1 MGRTVTAIIALG
13 VLGLFVLSQVTFVVT
28 ETNQAIILQL
38 GEYRYTAR
46 DPGLYFKLPFVQ
58 DAVYF
63 DRRLLSSD
71 AAPQEYLT
79 LDKKRVQVDHV
90 TRWRI
95 VDPLTFFVSVQN
107 ESGARARLD
116 DVVFSELRRTLATY
130 NFDVMIAGEREN
142 IMEAVTIA
150 SRERAMDFGIEVVDV
165 RFKRADLPEEVEES
179 VFERMKAERAR
190 EANRYRAEGEE
201 QGAEIMASADRER
214 IVIVAEAEEE
224 AAQIRGEGDAEAIA
238 IYADALNQDPEFFAF
253 RRRLEAYVKVLQ
265 EGDMIVVSP
274 ESDFFKYLID
284 PSPQLDV
291 GNVPP
296 VLSPAIDEADE

>member
-1 MGRTVTAIIALG
+1 MGRSFTIIVAIGALA
-13 VLGLFVLSQVTFVVT
+13 LFVFSQVTFVVT
-28 ETNQAIILQL
+28 ETNQAIVLQL

-46 DPGLYFKLPFVQ
+46 DPGLYFKLPFIQ

-79 LDKKRVQVDHV
+79 ADKKRVRVDHV

-95 VDPLTFFVSVQN
+95 VDPLKFFVSVQN
-107 ESGARARLD
+107 ETGARARLD
-116 DVVFSELRRTLATY
+116 DVVFSEVRRTLATH

-142 IMEAVTIA
+142 IMASVTVA
-150 SRERAMDFGIEVVDV
+150 SRERALDFGIEVLDV
-165 RFKRADLPEEVEES
+165 RFKRADLPEEVEQS

-253 RRRLEAYVKVLQ
+253 RRRLEAYVKVLRQ
-265 EGDMIVVSP
+265 GDLLVISP
-274 ESDFFKYLID
+274 ESEFFKYLVD

-291 GNVPP
+291 GNAPLVPA
-296 VLSPAIDEADE
+296 PASGDDQ

>member
-1 MGRTVTAIIALG
+1 MGRTLTVIVALG
-13 VLGLFVLSQVTFVVT
+13 ALTLFVFSQVTFVVT

-46 DPGLYFKLPFVQ
+46 DPGLYFKLPFIQ

-142 IMEAVTIA
+142 IMELVTIA
-150 SRERAMDFGIEVVDV
+150 SRERALDFGIEVVDV

-214 IVIVAEAEEE
+214 IVIVAEAEEQ

-265 EGDMIVVSP
+265 EGDMIVLSP
-274 ESDFFKYLID
+274 ESEFFKYLVD

-291 GNVPP
+291 GTAPP
-296 VLSPAIDEADE
+296 VLSPALEGDE

>member
-1 MGRTVTAIIALG
+1 MGRTLTVIVALG

-46 DPGLYFKLPFVQ
+46 DPGLYFKLPFIQ

-95 VDPLTFFVSVQN
+95 IDPLTFFISVQN

-116 DVVFSELRRTLATY
+116 DVVFSEVRRTLATH

-142 IMEAVTIA
+142 IMATVTAA
-150 SRERAMDFGIEVVDV
+150 SRQRALDFGIEVIDV
-165 RFKRADLPEEVEES
+165 RFKRADLPEEVEDS
-179 VFERMKAERAR
+179 VFDRMRAERAR

-214 IVIVAEAEEE
+214 IVIVAEAEEQ

-265 EGDMIVVSP
+265 EGDMLVISP
-274 ESDFFKYLID
+274 ESEFFKYLVD
-284 PSPQLDV
+284 PSPQLNV
-291 GNVPP
+291 GNPP
-296 VLSPAIDEADE
+296 LTPAPLLESDE

>member
-1 MGRTVTAIIALG
+1 MGRTLTVIIALG
-13 VLGLFVLSQVTFVVT
+13 ALILIVFSQVTFVVT
-28 ETNQAIILQL
+28 ETNQAIVLQL

-46 DPGLYFKLPFVQ
+46 DPGLYFKLPFIQ
-58 DAVYF
+58 EAVYF

-71 AAPQEYLT
+71 AEPQEYLT
-79 LDKKRVQVDHV
+79 LDKKRVIVDHV

-95 VDPLTFFVSVQN
+95 VDPIKFFVSVQN
-107 ESGARARLD
+107 ETGARARLD

-130 NFDVMIAGEREN
+130 NFDVIIASEREN
-142 IMEAVTIA
+142 IMGLVTVA
-150 SRERAMDFGIEVVDV
+150 SSERALDFGIEVIDV

-179 VFERMKAERAR
+179 VFNRMRAERAR

-214 IVIVAEAEEE
+214 IVIVAEAEEQ

-265 EGDMIVVSP
+265 EGDMIVLSP
-274 ESDFFKYLID
+274 ESEFFKYLVD
-284 PSPQLDV
+284 PSPQRDV
-291 GNVPP
+291 GNPPLAPDP
-296 VLSPAIDEADE
+296 VLESDE

>member
-1 MGRTVTAIIALG
+1 MGRTLTVIIALG
-13 VLGLFVLSQVTFVVT
+13 ALILIVFSQVTFVVA
-28 ETNQAIILQL
+28 ETNQAIVLQL

-58 DAVYF
+58 EAVYF

-79 LDKKRVQVDHV
+79 LDKKRVIVDHV

-95 VDPLTFFVSVQN
+95 VDPIKFFVSVRN
-107 ESGARARLD
+107 EADARSRLD

-130 NFDVMIAGEREN
+130 NFDVVIADEREN
-142 IMEAVTIA
+142 IMDAVTIA
-150 SRERAMDFGIEVVDV
+150 SRERALDFGIEVIDV

-179 VFERMKAERAR
+179 VFNRMRAERAR

-214 IVIVAEAEEE
+214 IVIVAEAEEQ

-253 RRRLEAYVKVLQ
+253 RRRLEAYVQVLKQ
-265 EGDMIVVSP
+265 GDMIVLSP
-274 ESDFFKYLID
+274 ESEFFKYLVD
-284 PSPQLDV
+284 PSPRRDV
-291 GNVPP
+291 GTAQP
-296 VLSPAIDEADE
+296 VLSPALEGDE

>member
-1 MGRTVTAIIALG
+1 MGRTLTIIIALG
-13 VLGLFVLSQVTFVVT
+13 ALTLIVFSQVTFIVT
-28 ETNQAIILQL
+28 EVNQAIVLQL
-38 GEYRYTAR
+38 GEYRFTAR

-58 DAVYF
+58 EAVYF

-79 LDKKRVQVDHV
+79 LDKKRVRVDHV

-95 VDPLTFFVSVQN
+95 VDPLKFFVSVRN
-107 ESGARARLD
+107 ETGARARLD

-142 IMEAVTIA
+142 IMAAVTIA
-150 SRERAMDFGIEVVDV
+150 SRERAVDFGIEVVDV

-179 VFERMKAERAR
+179 VFDRMRAERAR

-224 AAQIRGEGDAEAIA
+224 AAQIRGEGDAEAIS
-238 IYADALNQDPEFFAF
+238 IYANALNQDPEFFAF

-265 EGDMIVVSP
+265 QGDILVISP
-274 ESDFFKYLID
+274 ESEFFKYLID
-284 PSPQLDV
+284 PSPQRDV
-291 GNVPP
+291 GNPILVP
-296 VLSPAIDEADE
+296 SPALEDDE

>member
-1 MGRTVTAIIALG
+1 MGRTLTIIVALAAL
-13 VLGLFVLSQVTFVVT
+13 VLIVFSQVTFVVT
-28 ETNQAIILQL
+28 ETNQAIVLQL

-46 DPGLYFKLPFVQ
+46 DPGLYFKLPFIQ

-95 VDPLTFFVSVQN
+95 IDPLTFFVSVQN
-107 ESGARARLD
+107 ENGARARLD

-130 NFDVMIAGEREN
+130 NFDVTIAGEREN

-150 SRERAMDFGIEVVDV
+150 SRQRALDFGIEVVDV

-201 QGAEIMASADRER
+201 RGAEIMASADRER

-224 AAQIRGEGDAEAIA
+224 AAQTRGEGDAEAIA
-238 IYADALNQDPEFFAF
+238 IYANALNQDPEFFAF
-253 RRRLEAYVKVLQ
+253 RRRLEAYVKVLKA
-265 EGDMIVVSP
+265 GDMLVLSP
-274 ESDFFKYLID
+274 ESEFFKYLVD
-284 PSPQLDV
+284 PSPQRNV
-291 GNVPP
+291 GTA
-296 VLSPAIDEADE
+296 LPAPIPASVEDE